1 MDTFTGFKFWFGIR
15 GFLSAQDGL
24 ERGIGG
30 LEGRDRDGQ
39 GEGLK
44 SAGQYRAGK
53 LWV

>member
-1 MDTFTGFKFWFGIR
+1 MDTFTGFRFQFGTS

-30 LEGRDRDGQ
+30 LEGRDRNGQ
-39 GEGLK
+39 GDGLK
-44 SAGQYRAGK
+44 SAGQYSAGK